1 MDKIVK
7 YIVIAV
13 LFIVCVPG
21 ILFKLPYS
29 PWSHAIVFTVAWYVV
44 TTLHPVLEGLNTVAN
59 QIANLE
65 KRRSDKSLRPNQ
77 RAKLVKDLANLRAK
91 QPK

>member
-1 MDKIVK
+1 M
-7 YIVIAV
+7 
-13 LFIVCVPG
+13 
-21 ILFKLPYS
+21 
-29 PWSHAIVFTVAWYVV
+29 
-44 TTLHPVLEGLNTVAN
+44 HPVLEGLNTVAN

-65 KRRSDKSLRPNQ
+65 KRLTDKSLRPNQ